1 MPEQRDLSGIV
12 QPGRGLGA
20 ALMAA
25 RVVME
30 KLQELSGFPVVP
42 GTLNV
47 HMPGPLELG
56 PSWC

>member
-1 MPEQRDLSGIV
+1 
-12 QPGRGLGA
+12 
-20 ALMAA
+20 MAA